1 MFVIAPKTNI
11 LKMTDLDWNLLAKYV
26 SHQCSEDE
34 CKRIQDWSE
43 VGDNRQL
50 LEELIGIHNPL
61 IFKELKFKKSM
72 NKLINRINKDRLLK
86 F

>member
-1 MFVIAPKTNI
+1 MFVIAPTTNI

-26 SHQCSEDE
+26 SHECSDDE

-43 VGDNRQL
+43 VGENKQL
-50 LEELIGIHNPL
+50 LEELIGIHNTL
-61 IFKELKFKKSM
+61 IAKQINLKKSV
-72 NKLINRINKDRLLK
+72 NKLTNKIKKDRLLK

>member
-1 MFVIAPKTNI
+1 MFVIAPTTNI

-26 SHQCSEDE
+26 SHECSDDE

-43 VGDNRQL
+43 VGENKQL
-50 LEELIGIHNPL
+50 LEELIGMYNPL
-61 IFKELKFKKSM
+61 IVKQINLKKSM
-72 NKLINRINKDRLLK
+72 NKLTNKIKKDRLLK